1 MSRITFLILTVLA
14 LIVALPALADAHEA
28 TIADIV
34 VAAAEAEQP
43 EFTTLL
49 AAVSAADPAIL
60 AALADPEAQL
70 TVFAPT
76 DAAFAAL
83 AEALGEEAFTGILT
97 EEGTPALNEILLY
110 HVVAGAIG
118 SADVVAA
125 LSAAEADA
133 MGAVSFPAVTLS
145 GQAFDIAGATG
156 DDGLDLAAGITIA
169 EANLVLDMVDIQ
181 ASNGMIHVI
190 DAVIVPELRSIA
202 DIVVEQA
209 SAEAAEFATLLAA
222 VGAADPAVLAL
233 LADPTAEVTVFA
245 PLDAAFAAV
254 EGLDAIL
261 ADSALLTS
269 ILQYHVA
276 PAAIYSFQI
285 GGLLDDMNQAQ
296 LNMANGS
303 AATISVSDMGAM
315 IDGAHILN
323 DLADIE
329 ASNGVIHIID
339 AVIVPGG

>member
-1 MSRITFLILTVLA
+1 MSRITFLVLTVLA

-60 AALADPEAQL
+60 AALADAEAQL

-83 AEALGEEAFTGILT
+83 AEALGEEAFTAILT

-145 GQAFDIAGATG
+145 GQAFDIAGKMG
-156 DDGLDLAAGITIA
+156 EDGLDLAAGITIA

-209 SAEAAEFATLLAA
+209 SAEAAEFTTLLAA
-222 VGAADPAVLAL
+222 VGAADPAVLEL

-254 EGLDAIL
+254 EGLDDIL

-296 LNMANGS
+296 LTMANGS